1 MRSPSLWCVSRVS
14 ASTQWWMPASPP
26 SPILVPVPRAR
37 SAVSA
42 PKRAAPRPGTA
53 TVRTV
58 ARARLEQLLEK
69 VAPLL
74 VVVDDNPARA
84 LISEDVHDFR
94 VAVRRLRSWLRACKP
109 LLGDDVPRALRNA
122 LRKLARRAGRARDA
136 QVQWQWLRALPVP
149 HTAGASRAAAWHATV
164 RANDFGRDYTRL
176 RKLVTARWPALAAAL
191 ASALGEALRDRATP
205 RGEAEVALRAHLG
218 AVITHHAVAA
228 QRALARVE
236 HSTQVKE
243 IHRARIQLKRLR
255 YAVEA
260 VPEPGRPARTALKR
274 LRQLQDSLGEI
285 HDAHVLSAA
294 VDDILGRPPR
304 RGTARPALRD
314 LRGLH
319 AALRRAERAAFRGSL
334 DQLAA
339 PLTTAM
345 WTTVDALATRLTA
358 RIA

>member
-1 MRSPSLWCVSRVS
+1 
-14 ASTQWWMPASPP
+14 
-26 SPILVPVPRAR
+26 VP
-37 SAVSA
+37 
-42 PKRAAPRPGTA
+42 A

-58 ARARLEQLLEK
+58 ARARLEQVLEK

-74 VVVDDNPARA
+74 VVVDDDPARA
-84 LISEDVHDFR
+84 LVSEDVHDFR
-94 VAVRRLRSWLRACKP
+94 VAVRRLRSWLRACEP
-109 LLGDDVPRALRNA
+109 LLGDDVPRALRNT

-164 RANDFGRDYTRL
+164 RADDFGRDYTHL
-176 RKLVTARWPALAAAL
+176 RELVTARWPALAAAL
-191 ASALGEALRDRATP
+191 GKALRDRATP
-205 RGEAEVALRAHLG
+205 RGEAEVALRAHLS

-228 QRALARVE
+228 QRALDRVE
-236 HSTQVKE
+236 RSTQVKE

-255 YAVEA
+255 YVVEA
-260 VPEPGRPARTALKR
+260 VPEPGRQARAALTR

-294 VDDILGRPPR
+294 VDDILGRPRR

-314 LRGLH
+314 LRALH
-319 AALRRAERAAFRGSL
+319 AASRRAELAAFRASL
-334 DQLAA
+334 DQRAA

-345 WTTVDALATRLTA
+345 WTAIDALATRLTTRVA
-358 RIA
+358 